1 MTDDAHLGSHPNVI
15 PLRPEQSGNMR
26 VALTHDRVLRIK
38 MRMTELKMDQT
49 ELAHATGLSASGIS
63 QIFKGKI
70 KGTRHF
76 PLFAKALKVNVDW
89 LLGDTDQRVDLSQW
103 QGEDISEK
111 GLSQLLERFDL
122 AAESVTTIG
131 TGGVMATE
139 FDRRGQTVAVPEI
152 DLTQASGRLVGGI
165 HVLAPNYIIGRALIE
180 MHTRADPVHVMVAQ
194 GIGDAME
201 PVLNTTDLLFIDTS
215 RRVIQTQD
223 VIWLVRY
230 AGMLAIRRVRMTP
243 QGVCLM
249 AANPLLPE
257 QVVDAEHLEV
267 LGRVVGALR
276 KF

>member
-111 GLSQLLERFDL
+111 DLSQLLERFDL
-122 AAESVTTIG
+122 AAESVATVS
-131 TGGVMATE
+131 TGGVIATE

-152 DLTQASGRLVGGI
+152 DLMQASGHLVGGI
-165 HVLAPNYIIGRALIE
+165 HVLAHNYIIGRALIE
-180 MHTRADPVHVMVAQ
+180 MHTRADPANVMVAQ

-215 RRVIQTQD
+215 RRVVQTQD